1 MNGKCTVYFCQFQE
15 KSALYCT
22 LSFTFLLIRTIAF
35 IVFVVVLCCKAKL
48 KQYAEFNAVDCFT

>member
-15 KSALYCT
+15 KTALYCT
-22 LSFTFLLIRTIAF
+22 LSFTLLLI

-48 KQYAEFNAVDCFT
+48 KQYAEFNAVDCPFVT